1 MNKESFQCQTVSCMK
16 YETED
21 AVLQVLHILFNG
33 CLGRKQTVSPELL
46 AYFAGT
52 KMLALISGTLMYG

>member
-1 MNKESFQCQTVSCMK
+1 MK